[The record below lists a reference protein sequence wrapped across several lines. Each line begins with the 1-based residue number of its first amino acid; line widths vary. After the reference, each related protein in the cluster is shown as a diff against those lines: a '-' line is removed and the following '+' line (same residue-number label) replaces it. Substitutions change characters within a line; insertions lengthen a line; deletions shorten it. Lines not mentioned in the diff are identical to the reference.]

1 MQEGKVLKVI
11 VFDLGGTLMQ
21 YVGMPHSWV
30 DYYDQGFSA
39 MIREYDCNVSED
51 DVEKSIQIL
60 KDFNPRV
67 HYREAEYSAEYIF
80 TKALEHWKLEVPITK
95 CIKTFWNGLKLTAEI
110 YPDTIEVLQIL
121 KAKGYAIATLTD
133 LPSSMPDEVFKND
146 ISDLLDYFDF
156 YVSSAIAGYRKPH
169 TKGLQMIAER
179 FDVPVTELI
188 FVGDEEKDRQAAG
201 GAECRF
207 VHIQR
212 TEKSDESIGDL
223 YELLERL

>member
-1 MQEGKVLKVI
+1 MNVI

-21 YVGMPHSWV
+21 YVGMPHLWV

-39 MIREYDCNVSED
+39 IIREYDCNVSKD

-110 YPDTIEVLQIL
+110 YPNTIEVLQIL
-121 KAKGYAIATLTD
+121 KAKGYSIATLTD
-133 LPSSMPDEVFKND
+133 LPSSMPDEVFKKD
-146 ISDLLDYFDF
+146 ITGLLDYFDF
-156 YVSSAIAGYRKPH
+156 YVSSAIEGYRKPH

-179 FDVPVTELI
+179 FAVPVTELI
-188 FVGDEEKDRQAAG
+188 LSAMKRKTDRQQKVQSADLCTYSA
-201 GAECRF
+201 R
-207 VHIQR
+207 
-212 TEKSDESIGDL
+212 KIG
-223 YELLERL
+223 